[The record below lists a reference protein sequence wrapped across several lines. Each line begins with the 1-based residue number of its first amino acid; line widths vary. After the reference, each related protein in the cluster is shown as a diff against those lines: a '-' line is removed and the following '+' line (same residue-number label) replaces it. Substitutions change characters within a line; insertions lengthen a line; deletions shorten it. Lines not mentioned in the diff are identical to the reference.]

1 MWPTK
6 IHTSNYG
13 REHLPFT
20 KGSIDVRLLGEKH
33 HNLSLIA
40 GEGLLLNIV
49 VVPLLRITSY
59 IASLS
64 I

>member
-1 MWPTK
+1 MEG
-6 IHTSNYG
+6 S
-13 REHLPFT
+13 HLPFT